1 MIDISRA
8 RFAYGSTVSVAWIPT
23 EDDTAVRYAYAVRSK
38 NDKHDKRLVR
48 ELLVH
53 RLATTSD
60 ARFTFHAK
68 RAYEKTIDREFL
80 GFRSTL
86 LSILAATMD
95 ETFIQKG
102 LYAEELRG
110 FVREM
115 VKPSMPV
122 NGAPRHVFRT
132 VLANVKQVTILEQV
146 RAEQRNQLAV
156 RLPVRPVAK
165 YTKEGEP
172 VTFYHDRENGFSIGY
187 AQRGNMIW
195 FGLAVLSEND
205 QFDKNKAR
213 EVILNSAGVK
223 FGIDPQ
229 GAVLPNPMPHH
240 HVMHYISTC
249 IGVYLRGQIDN
260 MPEIRDLKRFRKNV
274 LTDIGFNIS
283 RKYNPIAQALRGL

>member
-53 RLATTSD
+53 RLAEVSD

-68 RAYEKTIDREFL
+68 RAYEKTIDRDFL

-95 ETFIQKG
+95 ETFINSG

-122 NGAPRHVFRT
+122 NGSPRRVFKTIR
-132 VLANVKQVTILEQV
+132 ANVKQVTILDQV
-146 RAEQRNQLAV
+146 RSQLDV
-156 RLPVRPVAK
+156 RHALLRPVAK

-213 EVILNSAGVK
+213 EVILNSTGVK

-229 GAVLPNPMPHH
+229 GAALPNPMPHH

>member
-53 RLATTSD
+53 RLSAASD
-60 ARFTFHAK
+60 ARFTFHAQPS
-68 RAYEKTIDREFL
+68 YEKTINREFL

-95 ETFIQKG
+95 STFIKQG

-122 NGAPRHVFRT
+122 NGAPRRVFRT
-132 VLANVKQVTILEQV
+132 DRANVKQVTILEQV
-146 RAEQRNQLAV
+146 RV
-156 RLPVRPVAK
+156 
-165 YTKEGEP
+165 
-172 VTFYHDRENGFSIGY
+172 S
-187 AQRGNMIW
+187 
-195 FGLAVLSEND
+195 
-205 QFDKNKAR
+205 
-213 EVILNSAGVK
+213 
-223 FGIDPQ
+223 
-229 GAVLPNPMPHH
+229 
-240 HVMHYISTC
+240 
-249 IGVYLRGQIDN
+249 
-260 MPEIRDLKRFRKNV
+260 
-274 LTDIGFNIS
+274 
-283 RKYNPIAQALRGL
+283 